1 MCGAGLVS
9 VESVKAVI
17 FVQSYLY
24 EQNKRYRF
32 SIHSRHQI
40 WKLLWWWVYSKSSE
54 HSSVYRSKVNPNI
67 HINHTAIRDESDTKW
82 VDQFTVCRKHSI
94 TYHESGAEFTSVTSG
109 VDSFDSFND
118 AYYCVLELLKVYK
131 SWAEKSRWTIVKVS
145 TKSVK
150 PCQICNTSINQTNR
164 TFQMYQL
171 QIKFHKISDWEN
183 TVYQPMNLMKCLNLM
198 ATYNQMWSDTHC
210 YRIIKVS

>member
-1 MCGAGLVS
+1 MN
-9 VESVKAVI
+9 KTNVI
-17 FVQSYLY
+17 ASQ
-24 EQNKRYRF
+24 F
-32 SIHSRHQI
+32 SQGIKFENYYGDEFTATHMNSRSI
-40 WKLLWWWVYSKSSE
+40 
-54 HSSVYRSKVNPNI
+54 YRSKVNPNI
-67 HINHTAIRDESDTKW
+67 HINHTAIRDESDAKW

-131 SWAEKSRWTIVKVS
+131 GWAEKSRWTIVKVS
-145 TKSVK
+145 TKSAK

-171 QIKFHKISDWEN
+171 QIKFHKVSDWEN